1 MIPHNDSQ
9 RVVITGLGAITPIGL
24 GVKEFWA
31 GLKNGCSGAQRMDE
45 IVNLDGVESKIGA
58 PVKNF
63 DPHNYMDKK
72 RARRL
77 GISTRLAIAA
87 AKEAIESSGLKLDSE
102 DRTRM
107 GVLFG
112 NGIGNIEV
120 LVENQET
127 WRTEGAR
134 RVSPFFVPMFMP
146 NAAAGE
152 VSIEWG
158 LQGPNY
164 GVVSACASSNHALG
178 AAADCIRL
186 GYADVMVAGGTE
198 SVNLPL
204 TFAGFDQAR
213 ALSRRNDQPEKASRP
228 FDKNRDGFV
237 VGEGAGVVILES
249 LEHARARGVR
259 ILGELAGH
267 GMTADAHHITAPDPA
282 GSGACRAMIMAM
294 ERAGVSV
301 DEVDYI
307 NAHGTSTPLGD
318 AAETKAIKLVFGD
331 HAKKLAVSSTKSQI
345 GHLMGGAGA
354 VEAVATML
362 ALVEGIIA
370 PTINYETPDP
380 ECDLDYV
387 PNQARKANV
396 RVALSNSFGFGG
408 HNSTLVFR
416 KFESQ

>member
-1 MIPHNDSQ
+1 MKSHHDSQ

-24 GVKEFWA
+24 GVREFWA
-31 GLKNGCSGAQRMDE
+31 GLKEGRSGVERVDD
-45 IVNLDGVESKIGA
+45 IVNLEGIEAKIGA
-58 PVKNF
+58 AIREF
-63 DPHNYMDKK
+63 DPLNYIDKK

-77 GISTRLAIAA
+77 GRSTQLAMAA
-87 AKEAIESSGLKLDSE
+87 AKEAIESSGLNLATA
-102 DRTRM
+102 DRTRI

-120 LVENQET
+120 LVENQEIL
-127 WRTEGAR
+127 RTEGAR

-164 GVVSACASSNHALG
+164 GVVSACASSNHTLG
-178 AAADCIRL
+178 IAADCIRM
-186 GYADVMVAGGTE
+186 GYADVMLAGGTE
-198 SVNLPL
+198 SVNLSL

-213 ALSRRNDQPEKASRP
+213 ALSHRNDQPEKASRP
-228 FDKNRDGFV
+228 FDKDRDGFV
-237 VGEGAGVVILES
+237 VGEGSGVLILES
-249 LEHARARGVR
+249 LEHARARGAR
-259 ILGELAGH
+259 IYAELAGH
-267 GMTADAHHITAPDPA
+267 GMTGDAHHITAPDPE
-282 GSGACRAMIMAM
+282 GSGACRAMRMAM
-294 ERAGVSV
+294 ERAGISI

-318 AAETKAIKLVFGD
+318 AAETKAIKLVFGER
-331 HAKKLAVSSTKSQI
+331 AKRLAVSSTKSQI

-354 VEAVATML
+354 VEAVATLM
-362 ALVEGIIA
+362 AICEGMIP

-387 PNQARKANV
+387 PNRARKADV

-408 HNSTLVFR
+408 HNSTLVLR
-416 KFESQ
+416 KFVQ